1 MSLFGRKLYFLTH
14 SYDRIEVYYIRKS
27 RGICQKMK
35 KKVVSLTSAVLLSS
49 TFATNALASTYTVQK
64 GDTLSRIASKYKTT
78 VPALKSINSLSSDM
92 IYINQVLKVDETTT
106 PTHTVQTPPATTTVQ
121 VKYHTVVSGDS
132 LSKIASLY
140 KISLSD
146 IRKWNNQTNDLIYPG
161 QTFVVSDPSG
171 AVSTPVT
178 SPTSPPPTNPT
189 ATPPTAVASASEYIV
204 KSGDY
209 LGKIALQNGL
219 TVQELKSLNGL
230 SSDRIYVG
238 QKLVVSKTTSAPAPT
253 QVTTPPTS
261 MTSVVD
267 FAKTLKGIPYVWGGN
282 TPAGFDC
289 SGFIHYVFNQT
300 GTKIGRYSAE
310 GYYNRSYYVNQPQVG
325 DLLFFENTYK
335 AGISHM
341 GIYVGNNEFIHA
353 DASGVVITNLDN
365 SYYKQRFDGFKRF
378 Y

>member
-1 MSLFGRKLYFLTH
+1 
-14 SYDRIEVYYIRKS
+14 
-27 RGICQKMK
+27 MK
-35 KKVVSLTSAVLLSS
+35 KKAITFTSAVLLTS
-49 TFATNALASTYTVQK
+49 TFATSTFANTYTVQK
-64 GDTLSRIASKYKTT
+64 GDTLSRIASKHNTT
-78 VPALKSINSLSSDM
+78 VSSIKSLNQLSTDL
-92 IYINQVLKVDETTT
+92 IYINQVLTVSKTSIPDQTSPTTIT
-106 PTHTVQTPPATTTVQ
+106 NE

-146 IRKWNNQTNDLIYPG
+146 LRKWNNQTNDLIYPG
-161 QTFVVSDPSG
+161 QTFVVSDPAG
-171 AVSTPVT
+171 AVSSSET
-178 SPTSPPPTNPT
+178 SPANAPSTTSV
-189 ATPPTAVASASEYIV
+189 TPPTAVASTSEYIV

-209 LGKIALQNGL
+209 LGKIALQNSI
-219 TVQELKSLNGL
+219 TVQELKALNGL

-238 QKLVVSKTTSAPAPT
+238 QKLVISKTTSTSAPT
-253 QVTTPPTS
+253 QVTTPAIS
-261 MTSVVD
+261 VISVVD
-267 FAKTLKGIPYVWGGN
+267 FAKTLMGIPYVWGGN

-325 DLLFFENTYK
+325 DLVFFENTYK

-341 GIYVGNNEFIHA
+341 GIYIGNNEFIHA
-353 DASGVVITNLDN
+353 DASGVVITNLNN